1 MPFTPHAPFVLDI
14 NDKASAAKEG
24 DFPAA
29 DRLATADG
37 ATIVAFRFA
46 PVQRLDSHHA
56 PHPISVQVI
65 EGEVEFAVARKASD
79 PSEVDDDEF
88 TATTLT
94 PGMVQYVPAFVVHH
108 VTSKDGAI
116 MQLTLHT
123 GDHEGYQGHSG
134 KPEKLPFEKYLWVP
148 C

>member
-1 MPFTPHAPFVLDI
+1 MPFTPHAPFVLNI
-14 NDKASAAKEG
+14 NDEAPVTKEG

-29 DRLATADG
+29 QRLATADG

-46 PVQRLDSHHA
+46 PGQRLDSHHA

-79 PSEVDDDEF
+79 PSEIDDEEF

-94 PGMVQYVPAFVVHH
+94 PGMVQ
-108 VTSKDGAI
+108 
-116 MQLTLHT
+116 
-123 GDHEGYQGHSG
+123 
-134 KPEKLPFEKYLWVP
+134 
-148 C
+148 

>member
-1 MPFTPHAPFVLDI
+1 MGKFFSLLVLLGLGYAGI
-14 NDKASAAKEG
+14 YFYYG
-24 DFPAA
+24 
-29 DRLATADG
+29 
-37 ATIVAFRFA
+37 V
-46 PVQRLDSHHA
+46 
-56 PHPISVQVI
+56 VI

-79 PSEVDDDEF
+79 PSEVDNDEF

-134 KPEKLPFEKYLWVP
+134 KSEKLPFEK
-148 C
+148 